1 MKRYIVIIVAFFLI
15 YLVENPN
22 FFKPTNYLECKNSRG
37 TFYLKIIQSKNK
49 AEEYPN
55 SKYKKDEVI
64 KIFELQAKKNY
75 FILSYDGQN
84 DPMILG
90 KDGKFYQSKS
100 YSNIDDITLL
110 NRETLNIYD
119 PLKRINLAEC
129 ISKDNKI

>member
-1 MKRYIVIIVAFFLI
+1 MKRYIIVFCFFFVI
-15 YLVENPN
+15 YLSYNTN

-37 TFYLKIIQSKNK
+37 VFYLKIIRSKNK

-55 SKYKKDEVI
+55 SNYKKNEVI
-64 KIFELQAKKNY
+64 KIFELQAKENY
-75 FILSYDGQN
+75 FILSYDTQN

-100 YSNIDDITLL
+100 YSNIDNVSLL
-110 NRETLNIYD
+110 NRKTLKVYD
-119 PLKRINLAEC
+119 PIKKINLAEC